1 MQKTIGLRPD
11 VYIALDDTFDDF
23 PNGMYMTYG
32 DLISELIREHKEYK
46 KIKDGVN

>member
-11 VYIALDDTFDDF
+11 VYNALDNTFDDF

-32 DLISELIREHKEYK
+32 DIISELIREHKAYR
-46 KIKDGVN
+46 KIMDGVS